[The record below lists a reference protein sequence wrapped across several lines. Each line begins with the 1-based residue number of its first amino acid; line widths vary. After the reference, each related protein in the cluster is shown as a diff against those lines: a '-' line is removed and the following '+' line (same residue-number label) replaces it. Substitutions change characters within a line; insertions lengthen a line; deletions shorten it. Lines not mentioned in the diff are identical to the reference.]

1 MDRSGPFEVVGEYA
15 ERVVDG
21 ETILVPIRS
30 HVKDLESIFTMNPAA
45 TVLWREIRAG
55 RTLAEAT
62 GTLVEEFGVDRSTAE
77 TDAREFI
84 DALLERGLIRD
95 SEP

>member
-1 MDRSGPFEVVGEYA
+1 MDQAGPFEVVGEYA

-30 HVKDLESIFTMNPAA
+30 HVRDLESIFTMNPAA
-45 TVLWREIRAG
+45 TVIWREIRAG

-62 GTLVEEFGVDRSTAE
+62 GAVVEEFEVDRSTAE
-77 TDAREFI
+77 ADARQFV
-84 DALLERGLIRD
+84 DALVERGLIR
-95 SEP
+95 PIRR